1 MSRGFQES
9 AVAPEVDDWWLQD
22 QVTEDQFRKTA
33 DTFDIILMRCEYN
46 HLKIIPTAAILRTLQ
61 GSEFDHIGIVLR
73 LTTDPDEVFIL
84 HATFADVI
92 IEPYT
97 KMKKKIGKGKFY
109 EKFVYRHLDME
120 RTDRDIQ
127 LLDNFYI

>member
-1 MSRGFQES
+1 
-9 AVAPEVDDWWLQD
+9 
-22 QVTEDQFRKTA
+22 
-33 DTFDIILMRCEYN
+33 MRCEYN